1 MKNISYTSKGTTP
14 QQAETRNVADS
25 EGLNN
30 PSVGGSA
37 IASQLNKEVV

>member
-1 MKNISYTSKGTTP
+1 MTKISYTSKGTTP
-14 QQAETRNVADS
+14 QQPETTSVPGS
-25 EGLNN
+25 GGLDT